1 VFAGFAVFCCVCSV
15 WTVWTVGSFP
25 RLAQTCGVSVASS
38 ASHTPRAP
46 TLLEVSVLCLAHT
59 VTHTA
64 NELICKFSLGHG
76 KKIEM
81 PCPTR
86 VWHMYCQ

>member
-1 VFAGFAVFCCVCSV
+1 VFAGFAVFCCVCSI

-38 ASHTPRAP
+38 ASHTP
-46 TLLEVSVLCLAHT
+46 TLLEVSVLCLADT

-64 NELICKFSLGHG
+64 NELNCKFSLGHG

-81 PCPTR
+81 PCTTR